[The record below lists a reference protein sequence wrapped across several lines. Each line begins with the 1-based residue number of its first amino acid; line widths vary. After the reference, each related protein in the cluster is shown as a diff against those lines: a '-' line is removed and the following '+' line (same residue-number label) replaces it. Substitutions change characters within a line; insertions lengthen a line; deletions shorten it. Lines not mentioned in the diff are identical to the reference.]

1 MGQRM
6 AALERRS
13 DLLAEWAQVPAEQ
26 CPDAVLI
33 AVIARHL
40 GWAPGHVPSDEEL
53 ASVIAGE
60 KICPT

>member
-1 MGQRM
+1 VSSRLGQRM

-33 AVIARHL
+33 AVIARQL
-40 GWAPGHVPSDEEL
+40 G
-53 ASVIAGE
+53 
-60 KICPT
+60 